1 VVAVVTERLL
11 SILLGLFRF
20 VFDLLPHLTVPSWAV
35 GIPSS
40 VASLSAS
47 VPDLPIDTWINPAA
61 LVVSVGFVLLATVTG
76 AAIRIARMGVS
87 HVTGGGGAT

>member
-1 VVAVVTERLL
+1 
-11 SILLGLFRF
+11 
-20 VFDLLPHLTVPSWAV
+20 
-35 GIPSS
+35 
-40 VASLSAS
+40 